1 MYRVDSIDFLRGI
14 ALLGLPL
21 TNLMYMANFTSGAM
35 APSSAWSDNLLSYIV
50 DIFAH
55 GKFRTIFSIL
65 FGVSICLLYEK
76 YGANGTKI
84 IKNRLLVLGFL
95 GCIHGFLVWP
105 GDILLNYAFS
115 GLLVLSVI
123 KLKSSTLFKLAVC
136 AIFIPILTLILL
148 ILQSGETGVEQSLI
162 NLDEIGF
169 TAFGLLK
176 FNVENYLAMLALLP
190 TITLWYIFGLMLV
203 GVLIYRMYWLSKA
216 NLSRF
221 VCICILIPLSIL
233 GSLAARLSL
242 AEQYGLVYDLLNWL
256 CAIPFSIAL
265 ICIVLKRKQLFDTS
279 ASLLSY
285 VGRNSL
291 SLYLLQSLVGV
302 VLFQFVFP
310 TWKIYFTQTDYFLLF
325 IGFTILQLAVVW
337 WFKCKSLRGPA
348 EVVFAHCQNYLN
360 RREY

>member
-1 MYRVDSIDFLRGI
+1 MQRVNSIDFLRGI

-35 APSSAWSDNLLSYIV
+35 APSSTWSDNLLTYLV
-50 DIFAH
+50 DVFAH

-76 YGANGTKI
+76 YGAKSTKI

-105 GDILLNYAFS
+105 GDILLNYAVS
-115 GLLVLSVI
+115 GLLVLAVI
-123 KLKSSTLFKLAVC
+123 KLKSSTLIKLAIC
-136 AIFIPILTLILL
+136 AIFIPIFTLILL
-148 ILQSGETGVEQSLI
+148 ILQSGDTSTEQGLI
-162 NLDEIGF
+162 NLNEIGF
-169 TAFGLLK
+169 TALGLLQ
-176 FNVENYLAMLALLP
+176 FNIENFFAMVALLP
-190 TITLWYIFGLMLV
+190 TITLWYIFGLMLI
-203 GVLIYRMYWLSKA
+203 GVLIYRVYWMSKVHLSK
-216 NLSRF
+216 F
-221 VCICILIPLSIL
+221 VCIFILIPLSIF
-233 GSLAARLSL
+233 GSLIARLSF
-242 AEQYGLVYDLLNWL
+242 AEQYRLVYELLNWL

-265 ICIVLKRKQLFDTS
+265 ICLVLKYKPPFDTS
-279 ASLLSY
+279 MSLLSY

-302 VLFQFVFP
+302 VLFQFAFP

-337 WFKCKSLRGPA
+337 WFKCKSLRGPV